1 MLRQPDKEVIVKK
14 TRRVDNEKLR
24 KVAQWIQQESWEEVF
39 NANSV
44 SGMAEKLPEV
54 VFRKINEICPVEE
67 VKLTKFTG
75 KLASKALQDLA
86 RIKLR

>member
-1 MLRQPDKEVIVKK
+1 
-14 TRRVDNEKLR
+14 
-24 KVAQWIQQESWEEVF
+24 
-39 NANSV
+39 
-44 SGMAEKLPEV
+44 MAVKLPEV

-86 RIKLR
+86 RLKLREYSEHGNSQKFKDLKKKKRSE